1 MVYETEEDRACSS
14 PSFTIA
20 KMHESIGVV
29 KRLYNLNVTERVLS
43 PMKVMKRVAYFAETH
58 GC

>member
-1 MVYETEEDRACSS
+1 
-14 PSFTIA
+14 
-20 KMHESIGVV
+20 MHESIGVV

-43 PMKVMKRVAYFAETH
+43 PMKVMKGVAYFAETH